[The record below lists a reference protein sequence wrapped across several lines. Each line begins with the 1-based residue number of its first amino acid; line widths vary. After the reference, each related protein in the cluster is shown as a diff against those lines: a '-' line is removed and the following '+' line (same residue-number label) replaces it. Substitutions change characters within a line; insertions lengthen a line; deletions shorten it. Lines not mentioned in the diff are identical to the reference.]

1 LDNHR
6 LPLLLQASPELRV
19 ARLPPAG
26 RQTGFQ
32 VSRPPGADYTGWMT
46 NVTHEVPHLTT
57 AQSGPIL
64 DLEQRIL
71 DAQGD
76 IEAWLRLQWRTTPP
90 PFYTSV
96 DLRNAGF
103 KLAPVDTN
111 LFPAG
116 FNNLNPDFHPMCVQA
131 LQSAVERVCP
141 TAARVLILAEDHTRN
156 TRYFEHLAT
165 LAKLCTLAGFETR
178 VGAMGVGA
186 AITHNPA
193 SGPAV
198 HIEPLRRDGD
208 RVLTAS
214 GFDPC
219 LLLLNN
225 DLSAGIPELL
235 RGLTQDI
242 APPLALGW
250 STRLKSGHF
259 EHYRKAALELASLL
273 GIDPWLMDPLF
284 LNCGEINFMTRE
296 GEECLAEQVDALLAR
311 IRRQYK
317 VYGITQQ
324 PFAVIKADA
333 GTYGMAVMTVQDAN
347 EVTGLNRKQ
356 RTRMAASKGG
366 LGVHRVLIQ
375 EGVHTFETWGA
386 PAAVAEPVV
395 YMVDRFVV
403 GGFYRVHTGRGPQEN
418 LNAPGMH
425 FEPLAFASCCNT
437 PDACAPPDDAP
448 NRFYAY
454 GVIARLALV
463 AAAREIHS
471 AMTETSP

>member
-1 LDNHR
+1 
-6 LPLLLQASPELRV
+6 
-19 ARLPPAG
+19 
-26 RQTGFQ
+26 
-32 VSRPPGADYTGWMT
+32 
-46 NVTHEVPHLTT
+46 
-57 AQSGPIL
+57 
-64 DLEQRIL
+64 
-71 DAQGD
+71 
-76 IEAWLRLQWRTTPP
+76 
-90 PFYTSV
+90 V

-116 FNNLNPDFHPMCVQA
+116 FNNLNPEFHPMCVQA

-156 TRYFEHLAT
+156 SRYFEHLAT
-165 LAKLCTLAGFETR
+165 LARLCTLAGFDTR
-178 VGAMGVGA
+178 VGALGA
-186 AITHNPA
+186 DTDRALESAASPA
-193 SGPAV
+193 LR
-198 HIEPLRRDGD
+198 IEPLRREGS

-235 RGLTQDI
+235 RGLAQDI

-259 EHYRKAALELASLL
+259 EHYRKAAQELAGLL
-273 GIDPWLMDPLF
+273 DIDPWLMDPLF

-296 GEECLAEQVDALLAR
+296 GEECLAEHVDALLAR
-311 IRRQYK
+311 TRAKFRE
-317 VYGITQQ
+317 YGITQP
-324 PFAVIKADA
+324 PFAVVKADA
-333 GTYGMAVMTVQDAN
+333 GTYGMAVMTVRDAS

-356 RTRMAASKGG
+356 RSRMAASKGG
-366 LGVHRVLIQ
+366 LAVQRVLIQ
-375 EGVHTFETWGA
+375 EGVPTFETWGQ
-386 PAAVAEPVV
+386 PPAVAEPVV

-403 GGFYRVHTGRGPQEN
+403 GGFYRVHTERGPDEN

-425 FEPLAFASCCNT
+425 FEPLAFARCCNL
-437 PDACAPPDDAP
+437 PDVCAAPDDAP

-463 AAAREIHS
+463 AAAREIQS
-471 AMTETSP
+471 AMAVSPA